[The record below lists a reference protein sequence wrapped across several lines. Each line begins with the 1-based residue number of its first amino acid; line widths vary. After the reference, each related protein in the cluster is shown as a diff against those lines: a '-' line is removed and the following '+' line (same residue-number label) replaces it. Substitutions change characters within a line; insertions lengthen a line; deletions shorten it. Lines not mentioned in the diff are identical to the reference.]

1 MNKRIDEMYDASAGR
16 QVLGSIIQK
25 PELLS
30 FFAKLWKT
38 SPKST
43 KKRCT
48 HPEGTFSL
56 SECASLRSFSY
67 LNELA

>member
-30 FFAKLWKT
+30 FLQNCGKLPQKAR
-38 SPKST
+38 
-43 KKRCT
+43 KKDALTQRERF
-48 HPEGTFSL
+48 PSL
-56 SECASLRSFSY
+56 NVHLCGVSVI
-67 LNELA
+67 